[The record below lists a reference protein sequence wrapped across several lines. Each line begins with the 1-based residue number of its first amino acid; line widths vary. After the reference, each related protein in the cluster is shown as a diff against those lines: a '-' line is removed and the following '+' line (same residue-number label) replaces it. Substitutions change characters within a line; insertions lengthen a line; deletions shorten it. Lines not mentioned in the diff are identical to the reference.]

1 MRISEQMRETMISLR
16 NFRAASN
23 AQNPLPA
30 RSAPFRKIGSSGY
43 ARILSKIGAL
53 RHARYARS
61 DHGQIGA
68 LRALNLA
75 NGALR
80 ASQLSLTEICV
91 KCFFSSVGSCPSR
104 LLEWCLPSPTQAPS
118 LPWR

>member
-80 ASQLSLTEICV
+80 ASQHSLTD
-91 KCFFSSVGSCPSR
+91 
-104 LLEWCLPSPTQAPS
+104 A
-118 LPWR
+118 